1 MHGIGPTDR
10 DLAPGED
17 RTWVSVGQFEQ
28 MLDLAARRDHVR
40 ITFDDGNASD
50 LEIALPRLLDRG
62 LTAEFFVLA
71 GLLGEPG
78 RLDADGVREL
88 VKAGMPVGSH
98 GWAHR
103 DWRRVDESEA
113 REEFQ
118 EAHRVLGDLVG
129 GPVDSVAIPFGSY
142 DRRVLKRLRHVGVR
156 RVLSSDGG
164 PAKPSAWLQPRNS
177 LRHDMDAAWLTAVVD
192 GRPGPAQRARRLA
205 ARTAKRLRGKP

>member
-1 MHGIGPTDR
+1 M
-10 DLAPGED
+10 
-17 RTWVSVGQFEQ
+17 SVGQFEQ

-71 GLLGEPG
+71 GLLGAPG

-103 DWRRVDESEA
+103 DWRGVDETEA

-142 DRRVLKRLRHVGVR
+142 DRRVLKRLRHAGVR